1 MFPSYLVIFV
11 VTLVSVL
18 SIGVQM
24 RAMSRY
30 QIGLAVSCA
39 AIIAAGQLVAMKL
52 VPGSTNWMD
61 YASYVAAT
69 CLGIWVSFSVH
80 SAMVKKSP
88 KFEVPLSICEGK
100 IQCPFMAGACVKED
114 LKRCPAMK
122 VFHDAGQSLE
132 SAPH

>member
-11 VTLVSVL
+11 VTLISVL

-39 AIIAAGQLVAMKL
+39 AIIAAGQLVAMRL

-61 YASYVAAT
+61 YARYVAAT
-69 CLGIWVSFSVH
+69 CIGIWVSFIVH
-80 SAMVKKSP
+80 SVMVKKAT
-88 KFEVPLSICEGK
+88 KFEVPLPLCEGK
-100 IQCPFMAGACVKED
+100 SQCPFMSGACVKED
-114 LKRCPAMK
+114 LNRCPA
-122 VFHDAGQSLE
+122 
-132 SAPH
+132 